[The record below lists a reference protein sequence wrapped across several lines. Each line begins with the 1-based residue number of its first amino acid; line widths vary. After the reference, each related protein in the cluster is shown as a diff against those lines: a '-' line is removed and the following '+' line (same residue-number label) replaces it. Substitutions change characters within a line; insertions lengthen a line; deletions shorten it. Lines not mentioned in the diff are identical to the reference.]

1 MTRQG
6 AWLRLVP
13 LGLAV
18 ALCLPILAGAAATP
32 SRTTTQEAGVQLGRR
47 LFYDAD
53 LSADGSMSCA
63 TCHAQ
68 RHAFADGNRTHP
80 GVTDEPGVRN
90 VPSLANVGAFS
101 TLTWIDQHVT
111 RLDRQFFIPVM
122 GHHPVEMG
130 MPDRATLTN
139 RIARNACYRVLF
151 ARAFPRTG
159 GRIDADTIAA
169 AVALFERTLVSRGSA
184 WDQTRQGHGAL
195 AAEAAHGQA
204 LFFGRA
210 HCAACHT
217 GMLFTDMRFHTID
230 PSHPA
235 RIRTPSLRNVAVTAP
250 YLHDGSAPT
259 LRQAIAAHGQT
270 LPDDD
275 EAALESFLR
284 ALTDEHFLHDPAL
297 ALPPEACP
305 A

>member
-1 MTRQG
+1 MTPPR
-6 AWLRLVP
+6 AWRPV
-13 LGLAV
+13 V
-18 ALCLPILAGAAATP
+18 ALCLAAAFWLPAPARAATP
-32 SRTTTQEAGVQLGRR
+32 SSLTAQEAGVQLGRR

-68 RHAFADGNRTHP
+68 RPAFADGNRTHP
-80 GVTDEPGVRN
+80 GVTDQPGVRN

-101 TLTWIDQHVT
+101 TLTWIDQHLT
-111 RLDRQFFIPVM
+111 RLDQQFFIPVT

-130 MPDRATLTN
+130 MPGRTTLVG
-139 RIARNACYRVLF
+139 RIAGNACYRQLF
-151 ARAFPRTG
+151 ARAFPRTD
-159 GRIDADTIAA
+159 GRIDAASIAT
-169 AVALFERTLVSRGSA
+169 AVAIFERTLVSRDST
-184 WDQTRQGHGAL
+184 WDQARQGHATL
-195 AAEAAHGQA
+195 MAEAAHGQA
-204 LFFGRA
+204 LFFGRE
-210 HCAACHT
+210 HCAACHA
-217 GMLFTDMRFHTID
+217 GALFTDMRFHTID
-230 PSHPA
+230 LAHPA

-259 LRQAIAAHGQT
+259 LRAAITPHGQV

-284 ALTDEHFLHDPAL
+284 ALTDAHFLHDPTL

>member
-1 MTRQG
+1 MT
-6 AWLRLVP
+6 A
-13 LGLAV
+13 
-18 ALCLPILAGAAATP
+18 
-32 SRTTTQEAGVQLGRR
+32 QEAGVQLGRR

-80 GVTDEPGVRN
+80 GVTDQPGVRN

-111 RLDRQFFIPVM
+111 RLDRQFFIPVI

-130 MPDRATLTN
+130 MPDRATLVG
-139 RIARNACYRVLF
+139 RIAGNVCYRHLF
-151 ARAFPRTG
+151 ARAFPRAQ
-159 GRIDADTIAA
+159 GRIDAVSIAT
-169 AVALFERTLVSRGSA
+169 AVALFERTLVSRDSA
-184 WDQTRQGHGAL
+184 WDQARQGQARL
-195 AAEAAHGQA
+195 EPEAARGQA
-204 LFFGRA
+204 LFFGRE
-210 HCAACHT
+210 HCAACHA
-217 GMLFTDMRFHTID
+217 GALLTDMRFHTID
-230 PSHPA
+230 PTHPA

-250 YLHDGSAPT
+250 YLHDGTAPT
-259 LRQAIAAHGQT
+259 LRAAIAAHGQA

-284 ALTDEHFLHDPAL
+284 ALTDAHFLHDPAL
-297 ALPPEACP
+297 ALPPESCP